1 LSDQPWHTQQ
11 PDQPFLRYFLRG
23 WSPRGAMIFGLITG
37 GMAFLILIVFL
48 ISLIVNII
56 SAL

>member
-1 LSDQPWHTQQ
+1 
-11 PDQPFLRYFLRG
+11 
-23 WSPRGAMIFGLITG
+23 MIFGLITG